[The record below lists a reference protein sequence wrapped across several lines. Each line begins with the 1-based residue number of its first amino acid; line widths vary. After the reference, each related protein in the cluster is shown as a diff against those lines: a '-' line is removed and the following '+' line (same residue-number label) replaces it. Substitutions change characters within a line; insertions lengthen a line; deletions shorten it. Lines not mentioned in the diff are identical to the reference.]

1 MMTLLLKEIRCLLSN
16 SRFGWLLLMSYLI
29 PLAVF
34 FMLFRFS
41 GQLIQQQIDGS
52 NKKKFKVAWISK
64 DGAANDIRK
73 KLERNSQIILIDSL
87 DENALEEAVSIDSI
101 SIGIVIADNF
111 DSAIAKKEKAEISL
125 YFKGEGKA
133 LSLVQKSITAYRRE
147 LTKRNIKDIKLP
159 NGIVNPI
166 EINEKDLS
174 SIQEIIDNVSDML
187 NRSVA
192 ILLSLLIFIFGVSGA
207 RFALSRL
214 FWSEQASGLNFYYK
228 QAAISSFVI
237 FGLKVIC
244 ASLFSF
250 LMMFLSL
257 LGFATAIYF
266 DQGGI
271 IQAIIIQ
278 LKTML
283 GWNNLALIMLL
294 ALPLGFAYCGFWA
307 MMNFMFNKKVSVF
320 FSNLSFMILLVL
332 LVALGSS
339 AADLNH
345 SNAFLPLLSP
355 VIFIK
360 TMMSSALSTSG
371 YILVFLGTL
380 CWGSLFNLLNFYKF
394 KKNN

>member
-1 MMTLLLKEIRCLLSN
+1 MTLLLKEIRCLFRN

-29 PLAVF
+29 PFAVF

-64 DGAANDIRK
+64 DGAADEIRK

-87 DENALEEAVSIDSI
+87 DEDALEEAVSIDSI

-111 DSAIAKKEKAEISL
+111 DSAIVKQEKAEISL

-133 LSLVQKSITAYRRE
+133 LSLVQKTITAYRRE
-147 LTKRNIKDIKLP
+147 VTKRNIKDIKLP
-159 NGIVNPI
+159 DGIVNPI

-174 SIQEIIDNVSDML
+174 SIQEIIANVSDML

-192 ILLSLLIFIFGVSGA
+192 ILLSLLIFIFGVIGA

-214 FWSEQASGLNFYYK
+214 FWTEQASGLNFYYK
-228 QAAISSFVI
+228 QSTTGSSVI
-237 FGLKVIC
+237 FGLKIIC
-244 ASLFSF
+244 ASFFSF
-250 LMMFLSL
+250 LMIFFSL

-278 LKTML
+278 LKSML

-294 ALPLGFAYCGFWA
+294 ALPLAFAYSGFWA
-307 MMNFMFNKKVSVF
+307 MMNFIFNKQVRAF

-332 LVALGSS
+332 LVVVGSS
-339 AADLNH
+339 AADLNY
-345 SNAFLPLLSP
+345 SNTFLPLLSP

-360 TMMSSALSTSG
+360 TMMSSELSTSG

-380 CWGSLFNLLNFYKF
+380 CWGILFNLLNFYKF
-394 KKNN
+394 KKNS